1 MKKLRALLNTPAR
14 AVIAVGLIILI
25 AEFLIMALFDV
36 IHGALPTRDDYQ
48 WVMIFNYL
56 DPILLIAIVAP
67 TLYILIFRPMRNQ
80 QDELE
85 VARRKIEQV
94 FQEWI
99 AALDVIDD
107 PVFLHDKQFRI
118 LRCNKAYQQR
128 AGIPFPEIIGQ
139 PYYEI
144 FPKTGAPL
152 PCCLRAL
159 GKEEEAE
166 EAEELAVGEAS
177 YRSRAFSIKDE
188 QGVYLYS
195 VHILEDITE
204 RKHQEERTAA
214 LLELST
220 SVETL
225 DEKTLLQQGLDTVQ
239 HLTDSRIGFLHFVS
253 EDQKEIEL
261 VAWSTDTLAHYCQAA
276 FDRHYP
282 LSAAGIWVDSVLL
295 KQPVTINDYAT
306 APGKKGLPEGH
317 AAVQRFICVPV
328 LEGAQVRMIVG
339 VGNAARNYDEHD
351 VDTVKLFSYDL
362 YHFVQRKRLA
372 EQQAAEY
379 RHIAE
384 INAQLTEA
392 NQQLKQAQNQLLQS
406 EKMAAIG
413 NLAAGVAHEINNPIG
428 YVNSNLGTLEKYLA
442 DIFAVLNKY
451 ETVETLLDQ
460 DNPQLEE
467 LRQLKKKID
476 VGYIREDTKALLTES
491 RQGLERV
498 KRIVLDLKNFSRSDA
513 EEQWAQADLNQ
524 GMEATLNVVWN
535 ELKYKCEVVKEYGPL
550 PGIYCLPAQ
559 LDQVFLN
566 LLVNAAQAIE
576 TRGKITI
583 RTGQKGD
590 RVWVEVSDTGK
601 GIPPENIPHL
611 FEPFFTTKPVGQGTG
626 LGLSVSYSIV
636 ERHHGE
642 IEVHSEVGKG
652 STFRVWLPVQ
662 QPANKKAV

>member
-1 MKKLRALLNTPAR
+1 MKKLLALLNTPAR

-25 AEFLIMALFDV
+25 AEFLIMAV
-36 IHGALPTRDDYQ
+36 IVNMHNTILYDE
-48 WVMIFNYL
+48 VMEEIVAGIIA
-56 DPILLIAIVAP
+56 PILLVAIVSPA
-67 TLYILIFRPMRNQ
+67 LYILIFRPMRNQ

-159 GKEEEAE
+159 GKEEKAE

-362 YHFVQRKRLA
+362 YHLVQRKRLA

-498 KRIVLDLKNFSRSDA
+498 KRIVLDLKNFSRA
-513 EEQWAQADLNQ
+513 ATEEQWAQADLNQ
-524 GMEATLNVVWN
+524 GMEATLNVIWN
-535 ELKYKCEVVKEYGPL
+535 ELKYKCEVVKEYGQL

-559 LDQVFLN
+559 LGQVFLN

-583 RTGQKGD
+583 RTGQEGD